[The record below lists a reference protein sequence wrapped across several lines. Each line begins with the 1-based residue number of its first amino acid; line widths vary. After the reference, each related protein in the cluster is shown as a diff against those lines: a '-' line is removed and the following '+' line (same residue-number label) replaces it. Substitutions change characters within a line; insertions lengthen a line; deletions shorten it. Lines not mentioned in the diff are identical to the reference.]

1 MALPL
6 LIALGAGLLSGV
18 AGSAT
23 DALLDKFYS
32 ASGEPLEDDDLEAFE
47 DEEEEP

>member
-1 MALPL
+1 MAIPL

-23 DALLDKFYS
+23 EALLEKFYS
-32 ASGEPLEDDDLEAFE
+32 ASEDEPLEEEEFE

>member
-32 ASGEPLEDDDLEAFE
+32 ASDPLEDDDLEAFE